1 MGRACKSDCPFVKSR
16 QDVIDTLDGSL
27 ASLGIKLLLQRQID
41 ARKCSD
47 DSSTEERYCCEEEEE
62 VKETA
67 TPTNKSSSCCDNIEV
82 IYGNSLDLGA
92 LQHQPEL
99 FTSYILDTQLH
110 NGRAAYVNKDGTKA
124 IAIGHGNWEVQTSYD
139 G

>member
-1 MGRACKSDCPFVKSR
+1 MKSR

-27 ASLGIKLLLQRQID
+27 ASLGIRLLLQRQID

-47 DSSTEERYCCEEEEE
+47 DSSTEARYCCDDEEE
-62 VKETA
+62 VKEAVA
-67 TPTNKSSSCCDNIEV
+67 TTNKSSSCCDNIEV
-82 IYGNSLDLGA
+82 INGNSLDVGA
-92 LQHQPEL
+92 LQHQPEM
-99 FTSYILDTQLH
+99 FTSYSLELKLH
-110 NGRAAYVNKDGTKA
+110 RGKARYVNKDGTKA